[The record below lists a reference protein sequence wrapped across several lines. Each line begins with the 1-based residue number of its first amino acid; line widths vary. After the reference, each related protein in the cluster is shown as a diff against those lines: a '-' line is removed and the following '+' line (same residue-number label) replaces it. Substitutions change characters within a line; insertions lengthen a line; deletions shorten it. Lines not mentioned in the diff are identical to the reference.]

1 MKSRAITLNTLNEK
15 ARKDNP
21 VQNQPLSSD
30 SAQPPLL
37 VAIVGGGPRGLWAT
51 ERLLHHAVTAGIDV
65 EVTVFDPQPLGY
77 GAAYDITQPDS
88 WRLNVTPASISTGL
102 GAFNQWRT
110 EHGHDLSDPLPPRNL
125 VGRFLA
131 DSWAELVARFPA
143 GFRFQH
149 QRQKVTGI
157 TPAEG
162 GWQVSTQLHR
172 GREFDEVLVATGH
185 ADSWPDA
192 LPAATAGVPTRRVYP
207 AQELSDLSP
216 GATVLV
222 RGASLSFLD
231 AALTLTVERGGDFLR
246 TTTGLVYLPSGREP
260 SEIIPFSRSGR
271 FMVVK
276 PGPGEPLSGLDLT
289 SATRA
294 GDAALRLAENTA
306 EIRQILS
313 DTARSYLRTAHARV
327 PGQEVFDA
335 ILAGTDATG
344 DPVAELRH
352 SVAVA
357 EGSSSPDAQW
367 AIGEA
372 WRRLYPAI
380 IWRTSFGGRSDLPG
394 FHELSRRLERVAFGP
409 PLRTSA
415 ELLALIDAG
424 VVDTRLLTSPPEDAA
439 AAVAS
444 AQPDVVIDAVLAP
457 QGVVPGTLAAGLVE
471 DGLAQ
476 VEPTGRGLAVAR
488 DGTVC
493 GQRRLAVVGRD
504 TEDTV
509 LGNDSLNRGLHD
521 VIERWARR
529 VSATRLPSTLPDPG
543 VAADPPLTARLEP
556 WEQRLVSDPA
566 RSRELIGRYG
576 SPVNVLDPGPM
587 ERNIAELVAAGRDEG
602 VRVKVFFARKANKA
616 LGFVDR
622 VRDLGHGVD
631 VASYRE
637 LSQVLDRGVSPHRI
651 ILSAAIKPDRLLEVA
666 VRSGVCVSVDSV
678 PELHRLGAIA
688 QDLGRSVRCA
698 PRLASDPQTLPP
710 TRFGEL
716 LQVWET
722 ALSDLPGQV
731 ELVGVHVHLHGY
743 SAADR
748 RLALAEALTL
758 VDAAVAAGHRPE
770 FIDLGGGVPMSYLDS
785 EDQWQDFLAARQ
797 EMNDGE
803 REPFTWKADPLATFY
818 PFHQHPTRG
827 GWLRELLSG
836 LLPGT
841 AETAAAGLIRR
852 GLALHLEPGRS
863 ILDGC
868 GMILAEVSFIKQRS
882 DGLPLIGVAMNRT
895 QCLTTSADIL
905 LDPVLVRS
913 AGPAESAEPVSG
925 FLVGAYCIEDEVI
938 IRRRLNFPG
947 GVRPGDVIAIPN
959 TAGYFMHILESASHQ
974 IPLARNV
981 MVTDPVTLDA
991 VEDDIDG
998 AGLRRPWAEPA
1009 APPGTDYP

>member
-1 MKSRAITLNTLNEK
+1 MQNE
-15 ARKDNP
+15 A
-21 VQNQPLSSD
+21 LSSD
-30 SAQPPLL
+30 PAHPPLL

-51 ERLLHHAVTAGIDV
+51 ERLLHHAVTAGIEVD
-65 EVTVFDPQPLGY
+65 VTVFDPQPLGY
-77 GAAYDITQPDS
+77 GAAYDITQPDA

-102 GAFNQWRT
+102 GKFNQWRT
-110 EHGHDLSDPLPPRNL
+110 EHGHDLHDPLPSRAL
-125 VGRFLA
+125 VGRFLVE
-131 DSWAELVARFPA
+131 SWADLVSRLPA

-149 QRQKVTGI
+149 HRQKVTGI
-157 TPAEG
+157 TPAEH

-172 GREFDEVLVATGH
+172 GRQFDEVLVATGH

-192 LPAATAGVPTRRVYP
+192 LPAVTAGVPTRRAYP
-207 AQELSDLSP
+207 VRQLADLSP
-216 GATVLV
+216 GTTVLV

-231 AALTLTVERGGDFLR
+231 VALTLSVERGGDFLR
-246 TTTGLVYLPSGREP
+246 RANGLVYLPSGREP
-260 SEIIPFSRSGR
+260 AAIIPFSRSGR

-276 PGPGEPLSGLDLT
+276 PGPGESLSTLDLA
-289 SATRA
+289 SITRA
-294 GDAALRLAENTA
+294 GDTALRLAESTTA
-306 EIRQILS
+306 IREILS
-313 DTARSYLRTAHARV
+313 DTARSYLQAACA
-327 PGQEVFDA
+327 PIPDQKVFDA

-344 DPVAELRH
+344 DPVAELRQ

-357 EGSSSPDAQW
+357 EDRTPPDAQW

-409 PLRTSA
+409 PSRTSA

-424 VVDTRLLTSPPEDAA
+424 VVDTRLLTRPPEDAT
-439 AAVAS
+439 AAVTDTR
-444 AQPDVVIDAVLAP
+444 PDVVVDAVLAP

-471 DGLAQ
+471 DGLAR
-476 VEPTGRGLAVAR
+476 VEPTGRGLAVDRA
-488 DGTVC
+488 GTVC

-529 VSATRLPSTLPDPG
+529 VIADCPSLPLSAPG

-556 WEQRLVSDPA
+556 WEQRLVANPA
-566 RSRELIGRYG
+566 RSRELISQYG

-602 VRVKVFFARKANKA
+602 VRVKVFYARKANKA

-637 LSQVLDRGVSPHRI
+637 LSQVLDRGVAPRQI
-651 ILSAAIKPDRLLEVA
+651 ILSAAIKPDQLLELA
-666 VRSGVCVSVDSV
+666 VGSGVCVSVDSV
-678 PELHRLGAIA
+678 AELHRLGAIA
-688 QDLGRSVRCA
+688 EELGTSVRCA
-698 PRLASDPQTLPP
+698 PRLAPDPGTLPP

-716 LQVWET
+716 SRVWEA
-722 ALSDLPGQV
+722 ALAELPGQV

-748 RLALAEALTL
+748 RVALAEALTL
-758 VDAAVAAGHRPE
+758 VDAAVAVGHQPE

-785 EDQWQDFLAARQ
+785 AGQWEDFLAARQ
-797 EMNDGE
+797 EMNDGQ

-827 GWLRELLSG
+827 GWLRELLG
-836 LLPGT
+836 GQLPGA
-841 AETAAAGLIRR
+841 AETAAAGLVRR
-852 GLALHLEPGRS
+852 GLVLHLEPGRS

-905 LDPVLVRS
+905 LDPVLVR
-913 AGPAESAEPVSG
+913 AESTAEPAGPVSG
-925 FLVGAYCIEDEVI
+925 FMVGAYCIEDEVI
-938 IRRRLNFPG
+938 IRRRLNFPD

-981 MVTDPVTLDA
+981 SVTDPVALRT
-991 VEDDIDG
+991 VEDEIDLG
-998 AGLRRPWAEPA
+998 RV
-1009 APPGTDYP
+1009 